1 MHVGDLGEGGGVEGP
16 FGEAEGTCVRGEGG
30 EEGREV
36 GRGGEVVDALGGGW
50 LGSFVTGR
58 GGREGYGCEG
68 GEGTRR
74 WG

>member
-36 GRGGEVVDALGGGW
+36 GRGGEVEAK
-50 LGSFVTGR
+50 
-58 GGREGYGCEG
+58 
-68 GEGTRR
+68 RR
-74 WG
+74 